1 MSALL
6 IKENLKL
13 DSGSWIQNL
22 IYELS
27 RNISANESLTEDQAI
42 AFFNDA
48 VSMLKEADKKIT
60 VQDFFE
66 TSKQMVN
73 KSRS

>member
-13 DSGSWIQNL
+13 DSGSWIQNSME
-22 IYELS
+22 ELS
-27 RNISANESLTEDQAI
+27 RNISISESLTEDQAI
-42 AFFNDA
+42 AFFNDV

-66 TSKQMVN
+66 TS
-73 KSRS
+73 